1 MVQKRKVNIYNLRN
15 FVPRKQNIDRFVRKL
30 YCNS

>member
-1 MVQKRKVNIYNLRN
+1 MRKVYIYNLRN
-15 FVPRKQNIDRFVRKL
+15 FAPRKQNIDRFVRKL

>member
-1 MVQKRKVNIYNLRN
+1 MVQKRKANIYNLRN
-15 FVPRKQNIDRFVRKL
+15 FASRKPNVDRFVRKL

>member
-1 MVQKRKVNIYNLRN
+1 MRKVNIYNLRN
-15 FVPRKQNIDRFVRKL
+15 FALGKQNIDRFVRKL

>member
-1 MVQKRKVNIYNLRN
+1 MVQKRKAGIYNLRN
-15 FVPRKQNIDRFVRKL
+15 FASRKQNINRFVRKL